1 MAERT
6 SGRGSGPTTQDEERV
21 TRGVVHDLLSGKFGQ
36 KKTARKRML
45 AGAWIANGYPWR
57 EAWEDPN
64 LEDESRAFLMSHPE
78 VRKDLLLDQA
88 SDRETP
94 SHKRKL

>member
-1 MAERT
+1 MGGMSWRN
-6 SGRGSGPTTQDEERV
+6 SGSRPP
-21 TRGVVHDLLSGKFGQ
+21 
-36 KKTARKRML
+36 
-45 AGAWIANGYPWR
+45 WIVIHGNPWR

-64 LEDESRAFLMSHPE
+64 LEDEARAFLMGHPE

-88 SDRETP
+88 SDRDTP

>member
-1 MAERT
+1 MAATRLLFGGGQDPEQVKQDIKATAWPIPMERY
-6 SGRGSGPTTQDEERV
+6 
-21 TRGVVHDLLSGKFGQ
+21 LA
-36 KKTARKRML
+36 ARP
-45 AGAWIANGYPWR
+45 AGR

-64 LEDESRAFLMSHPE
+64 LEDEARAFLMSHPE

-88 SDRETP
+88 SDRDTP